1 MNPLVYGICVV
12 NEPSI
17 SGKESLESGKES
29 KFGKES
35 NGKESKCKCSETSY
49 VTLIRTVYT
58 FSIICSISIQG
69 PRDFPEKYCFFF
81 YI

>member
-49 VTLIRTVYT
+49 VTLFFGRACGVLLC
-58 FSIICSISIQG
+58 FSIGDSIIKIINS
-69 PRDFPEKYCFFF
+69 RSHCKLN
-81 YI
+81 

>member
-1 MNPLVYGICVV
+1 MNPLVYGICIV
-12 NEPSI
+12 NESSI

-49 VTLIRTVYT
+49 VTLAREQKNTMVNQEKPDPAISYN
-58 FSIICSISIQG
+58 SHII
-69 PRDFPEKYCFFF
+69 FLA
-81 YI
+81 

>member
-35 NGKESKCKCSETSY
+35 NEKESKCKCSETSY
-49 VTLIRTVYT
+49 FTLVVNDNYH
-58 FSIICSISIQG
+58 
-69 PRDFPEKYCFFF
+69 D
-81 YI
+81 